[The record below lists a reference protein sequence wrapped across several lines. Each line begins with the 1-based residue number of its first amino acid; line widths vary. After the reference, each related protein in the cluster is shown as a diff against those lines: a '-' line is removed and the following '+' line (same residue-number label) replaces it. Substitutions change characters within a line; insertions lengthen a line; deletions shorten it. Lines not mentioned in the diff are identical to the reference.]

1 MTSEIPPI
9 VLPAIKEIKLPLVT
23 PLAPPVTAQPIIQMP
38 GCVAVHP
45 DAQRNPSLL
54 VDDPSRVGYA
64 CPDGEIPSYNPMD
77 YTPSQLT
84 IVEQQP
90 PPQEQKEEQP
100 APAKPPEQRTEPP
113 GPPANQEQKPKV
125 VEEQG
130 IVDKIVEG
138 LPTLQAATTASGVAV
153 IATAS
158 AVLAKPLADLLL
170 KLIKPAIKKGSK
182 KLAQLRKKSLK
193 IQSVRER
200 VLAQRDRNR
209 AIMVLRRALRP

>member
-1 MTSEIPPI
+1 
-9 VLPAIKEIKLPLVT
+9 
-23 PLAPPVTAQPIIQMP
+23 MP

-54 VDDPSRVGYA
+54 VDDPNRVGYA
-64 CPDGEIPSYNPMD
+64 CPDGEISSYTPMD

-90 PPQEQKEEQP
+90 PPQEQKPEQP
-100 APAKPPEQRTEPP
+100 APAKPPAQRTEPP

-182 KLAQLRKKSLK
+182 KLAQLRKKPLK

-209 AIMVLRRALRP
+209 AIMALRRALRP

>member
-1 MTSEIPPI
+1 M
-9 VLPAIKEIKLPLVT
+9 PAIKEIKLPTVT

-45 DAQRNPSLL
+45 DAQRNPQLL
-54 VDDPSRVGYA
+54 IDDPNRVGYA
-64 CPDGEIPSYNPMD
+64 CPDGEIPSYDPID
-77 YTPSQLT
+77 YTPSRLT
-84 IVEQQP
+84 IIEKQP
-90 PPQEQKEEQP
+90 PPQEQKPEQP
-100 APAKPPEQRTEPP
+100 AEAKPPEQRIEPP
-113 GPPANQEQKPKV
+113 ELPVQQQKPKV

-138 LPTLQAATTASGVAV
+138 LPTLQAGTTASGVAV

-182 KLAQLRKKSLK
+182 MIAKLRKKPAK
-193 IQSVRER
+193 ILGVRER

-209 AIMVLRRALRP
+209 AIMILRRALRP

>member
-1 MTSEIPPI
+1 M
-9 VLPAIKEIKLPLVT
+9 PAIKEIKLPTVT

-45 DAQRNPSLL
+45 DAQRNPQLL
-54 VDDPSRVGYA
+54 IDDPNRVGYA
-64 CPDGEIPSYNPMD
+64 CPDGEIPSYDPID
-77 YTPSQLT
+77 YTPSRLT
-84 IVEQQP
+84 IIEKQP
-90 PPQEQKEEQP
+90 LPQEQKPEQP
-100 APAKPPEQRTEPP
+100 AEAKPPEQRIEPP
-113 GPPANQEQKPKV
+113 ELPVQQQKPKV

-138 LPTLQAATTASGVAV
+138 LPTLQAGTTASGVAV

-182 KLAQLRKKSLK
+182 MIAKLRKKPAK
-193 IQSVRER
+193 ILGVRER

-209 AIMVLRRALRP
+209 AIMILRRALRP

>member
-1 MTSEIPPI
+1 
-9 VLPAIKEIKLPLVT
+9 
-23 PLAPPVTAQPIIQMP
+23 MP

-45 DAQRNPSLL
+45 DAQRNPQLL
-54 VDDPSRVGYA
+54 IDDPNRVGYA
-64 CPDGEIPSYNPMD
+64 CPDGEIPSYDPID
-77 YTPSQLT
+77 YTPSRLT
-84 IVEQQP
+84 IIEKQP
-90 PPQEQKEEQP
+90 LPQEQKPEQP
-100 APAKPPEQRTEPP
+100 AEAKPPEQRIEPP
-113 GPPANQEQKPKV
+113 ELPVQQQKPKV

-138 LPTLQAATTASGVAV
+138 LPTLQAGTTASGVAV

-182 KLAQLRKKSLK
+182 MIAKLRKKPAK
-193 IQSVRER
+193 ILGVRER

-209 AIMVLRRALRP
+209 AIMILRRALRP

>member
-1 MTSEIPPI
+1 MVNKIPPI
-9 VLPAIKEIKLPLVT
+9 VLPAIKEIKLPVVT
-23 PLAPPVTAQPIIQMP
+23 PFAPPLTSQPIIQIP

-45 DAQRNPSLL
+45 DAQRNPQLL
-54 VDDPSRVGYA
+54 VDDLGRVGYA
-64 CPDGEIPSYNPMD
+64 CPDGEIPSYNTID

-84 IVEQQP
+84 IIEKQP
-90 PPQEQKEEQP
+90 PPQEQKPEEP
-100 APAKPPEQRTEPP
+100 AAAKPPKQRTEPLEL
-113 GPPANQEQKPKV
+113 PAQLQQKPKV

-130 IVDKIVEG
+130 IVDQIVEG
-138 LPTLQAATTASGVAV
+138 LPTLQAGTTASGVAV

-182 KLAQLRKKSLK
+182 MIAKLRKKPVKVLG
-193 IQSVRER
+193 VRER

-209 AIMVLRRALRP
+209 AIMILRRALRP